1 VHTCM
6 VKPRSTF
13 HQALVEKLDRP
24 LAWIPFI
31 WSGANSFHARNAAA
45 EELATRLAQHFT
57 LAPNAEHVVVC
68 HSHGGSVAVNAAR
81 LLDLR
86 GENHI
91 SKIISMASPFVRH
104 NIANAAIWRSWHDIL
119 LCDTVG
125 SRY

>member
-1 VHTCM
+1 M

-68 HSHGGSVAVNAAR
+68 HSHGGSAAVNAAR

-91 SKIISMASPFVRH
+91 S
-104 NIANAAIWRSWHDIL
+104 NIRLSLWPRPLFATTLANAAIWRSWHDIL